1 LAQAASTLLLALA
14 IGSPALAQ
22 TKGAPGPNVAKP
34 VAPQPATSVGPQPLA
49 PGPQAP
55 GAQPGVAGPQPA
67 GAQPA
72 KPTTLP
78 PAPPNAP
85 GHDGTTSD
93 ELVNLPAFAEPVQ
106 LSTLIELV
114 ARTLNVNI
122 ATQGEVPGT
131 VVFNAPVP
139 VKKSELIGL
148 LDALLEQ
155 QQYTITRDRFGLYTV
170 SPSGTVQPKVGDE
183 FTTTRVFRTPNMR
196 PSALKLAI
204 EGQLGP
210 PTPPHQNAFIDEIGV
225 VVATDTPRRL
235 NAIGDI
241 IQRVS
246 EEASK
251 ATFTRIEL
259 KFLAAPIARDRA
271 LQLVGQIS
279 QRTTTPGQPNQP
291 NVQTQ
296 PGGPLDNIGDRLTVD
311 AQGNALIFRGLPDEV
326 SQVQTVIR
334 VIDVPNNLQPKSYF
348 AGSAASQI
356 ANIARQRGL
365 GEVTTISDGS
375 TTQGG
380 FDSTTVRQPNA
391 ATLGAA
397 QTGQQLIGGPV
408 MVVNESTGIIIY
420 YGTADQQ
427 AQLDALVK
435 QLDTQAEK
443 VIIGVYKLKNSDAED
458 VAGVIQNLISST
470 TPVGTSSLLPGG
482 GQPQGGQRFNRG
494 QQRFGQNQPQPGAP
508 RPPSGGGG
516 GGGELTLDS
525 NGFVI
530 ADKANNQILVKAP
543 TGQQPEFARL
553 IEKLDLRR
561 PQVYIEAKIV
571 AVNWT
576 NDFRLAFETQ
586 LINAGGAGG
595 LINTNFGLSSFG
607 TNGVITGPK
616 TVATTLGGL
625 TGAVVKAD
633 MVPIIVNALQT
644 KANAR
649 VLSVPQV
656 LVNDNEE
663 AEIASVDTQP
673 TSSISRVAGQADVV
687 TSGPSDEAGTKLKV
701 KPHISEGGYLSL
713 KYDIE
718 LSSFTGAQT
727 TTTSGTLP
735 SPKQVNT
742 IGSDAVTVP
751 SDATV
756 IVGGLEFD
764 SNRLTRAQVP
774 LLGDIPLIGL
784 LFQDRTSNDRTTT
797 LYVFLTPKIL
807 RDPTFADLRLI
818 TAGPQAH
825 MKLATDMPPLRT
837 ASIDINRPPPPAMQ
851 PVEPAPVAPTTPPS
865 PAPAPIPLPTE
876 NPAPASPGVVPGSS
890 SPAQPPQDDQ
900 PPHETKA
907 REPGKPG
914 PSNDDHR

>member
-1 LAQAASTLLLALA
+1 MAQAASALLLGMAL
-14 IGSPALAQ
+14 GTPALAQ
-22 TKGAPGPNVAKP
+22 PKGPNVAKP
-34 VAPQPATSVGPQPLA
+34 VAGQPSVGPASA
-49 PGPQAP
+49 P
-55 GAQPGVAGPQPA
+55 AGA

-72 KPTTLP
+72 VTGPQPIVTGPQPGGAARPTTLP
-78 PAPPNAP
+78 PAPAP
-85 GHDGTTSD
+85 APSPDGTTSD

-122 ATQGEVPGT
+122 TTQGEVPGT
-131 VVFNAPVP
+131 IVFNAPVP

-155 QQYTITRDRFGLYTV
+155 QSYTITKDKFGLYTV
-170 SPSGTVQPKVGDE
+170 TPMGTIQPKVGDE
-183 FTTTRVFRTPNMR
+183 NTTTRVFRTPNMR
-196 PSALKLAI
+196 PSALKQPI

-210 PTPPHQNAFIDEIGV
+210 PPAPHQNAYIDEIGV

-235 NAIGDI
+235 TAIGDL

-271 LQLVGQIS
+271 LQLVGQLS
-279 QRTTTPGQPNQP
+279 GRTGGANPPNQQG
-291 NVQTQ
+291 VIVA
-296 PGGPLDNIGDRLTVD
+296 PGGPLDNIGERLTVD
-311 AQGNALIFRGLPDEV
+311 AQGNALIFRGSLEEV
-326 SQVQTVIR
+326 AQVDTVIG

-348 AGSAASQI
+348 AGSAAAQI

-365 GEVTTISDGS
+365 GEVTTISDG

-380 FDSTTVRQPNA
+380 FDAGVTRQPPNA
-391 ATLGAA
+391 ATLGG
-397 QTGQQLIGGPV
+397 GQANQLVGGPV
-408 MVVNESTGIIIY
+408 MVVNESSGIIIY
-420 YGTADQQ
+420 YGTPSQQ
-427 AQLDALVK
+427 EQLDALVS
-435 QLDTQAEK
+435 QLDTKAEK
-443 VIIGVYKLKNSDAED
+443 IIIGVYKLKNSDAED
-458 VAGVIQNLISST
+458 VASVIQNLISST
-470 TPVGTSSLLPGG
+470 TPVGTGTLLPGG
-482 GQPQGGQRFNRG
+482 GQPQGRFNRG
-494 QQRFGQNQPQPGAP
+494 QQQGRFGQNNPQQPGTP
-508 RPPSGGGG
+508 RNPSGGGG
-516 GGGELTLDS
+516 SDLSLDS

-553 IEKLDLRR
+553 IDKLDLRR

-571 AVNWT
+571 AVNWS
-576 NDFRLAFETQ
+576 NEMRLAFETQ

-595 LINTNFGLSSFG
+595 LINTSFGLSSFG
-607 TNGVITGPK
+607 TTGVITGPK
-616 TVATTLGGL
+616 TVSTTLGGL

-633 MVPIIVNALQT
+633 MVPIIINALQT
-644 KANAR
+644 KTNAR
-649 VLSVPQV
+649 VLSVPQI

-663 AEIASVDTQP
+663 AEITSVDTQP

-687 TSGPSDEAGTKLKV
+687 ASGPDDSAGTKLRV

-718 LSSFTGAQT
+718 LSAFTGAQT

-764 SNRLTRAQVP
+764 SQRLTRAQIP
-774 LLGDIPLIGL
+774 LLGEIPLIGL
-784 LFQDRTSNDRTTT
+784 LFQDRNSNDRTTT

-818 TAGPQAH
+818 TAGPQAL
-825 MKLATDMPPLRT
+825 MKLRADMPPLRT

-851 PVEPAPVAPTTPPS
+851 PVEPAPVAPTTPPA
-865 PAPAPIPLPTE
+865 PAPEPIPLPTE
-876 NPAPASPGVVPGSS
+876 NPAPASPGVVPKTPTPAPGSK
-890 SPAQPPQDDQ
+890 DDQ
-900 PPHETKA
+900 PPHETKT